1 MVVAQYAVRILIV
14 SRQGLRGTMS
24 SRYWVVGGEYT
35 DTHFSQVVAGTS
47 EERLGPFDDYR
58 AAHAAWQ
65 SRAWATVDNAHKR
78 YRIVEEPGPSAP
90 KRYWVVGGNYT
101 DTGFRELVAGATEE
115 RYGPF
120 ANYGAAHD
128 TWQARAW
135 ATVDSATKRY
145 RIVEET
151 TV

>member
-1 MVVAQYAVRILIV
+1 MVVEHYAVRALIV
-14 SRQGLRGTMS
+14 SRQGLGGAMS

-35 DTHFSQVVAGTS
+35 DTHFSQVVDGTA

-58 AAHAAWQ
+58 AAHGAWQ

-78 YRIVEEPGPSAP
+78 YRIVEEAGPSAP
-90 KRYWVVGGNYT
+90 KRFWVVGGDYT
-101 DTGFRELVAGATEE
+101 DTGFRNLVPGSSEE

-120 ANYGAAHD
+120 DSYSAAHD
-128 TWQARAW
+128 SWQKHSW

-151 TV
+151 AV

>member
-1 MVVAQYAVRILIV
+1 
-14 SRQGLRGTMS
+14 MS

-35 DTHFSQVVAGTS
+35 DTQFSRVIDGTE
-47 EERLGPFDDYR
+47 EERLGPFDSYK
-58 AAHAAWQ
+58 AAHQAWA
-65 SRAWATVDNAHKR
+65 SRAWATVDSAHRR
-78 YRIVEEPGPSAP
+78 YRIVEQPGPVAA
-90 KRYWVVGGNYT
+90 KRFWVLGGDYV
-101 DTGFRELVAGATEE
+101 DTGFRTLVAGTAEE

-120 ANYGAAHD
+120 DSYKTAHD
-128 TWQARAW
+128 EWQARAW